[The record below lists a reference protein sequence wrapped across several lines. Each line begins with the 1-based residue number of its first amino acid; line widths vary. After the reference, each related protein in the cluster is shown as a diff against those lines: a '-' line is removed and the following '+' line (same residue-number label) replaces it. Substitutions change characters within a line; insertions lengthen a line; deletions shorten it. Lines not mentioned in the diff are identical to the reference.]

1 MISSRKLASLTGLLL
16 AVPALIIACTSGS
29 PSGGTQANATTDW
42 RDEVIYQAIT
52 DRFADGDPNN
62 NWNVDTS
69 ALARYQGGDWLGMA
83 QKAPYLKEL
92 GVTAVWISPCV
103 KNVEEDVGVGG
114 YHGYW
119 TQDFGNTNPHF
130 GDLNTLNYMVDTM
143 HKNGIKVIL
152 DIVTNHIGQ
161 LFFYDINMNGQPDEL
176 LYGSGAPNSPI
187 HRVTEYDPDWDAN
200 GMIHAQVGSQ
210 IMGPAPIIW
219 LNDPSINRVAVQPA
233 DFQNPDWYHRRGRV
247 VPDANG
253 NWPPDQVL
261 LGDFPGGLKDL
272 ATERQDVRDALAR
285 VFSDWVRK
293 VDFDGFRIDTLKH
306 VEHEFWQDFC
316 PKIRRAALAKGKQN
330 FFMFGEAYDGDD
342 VLVGS
347 FTQTNMV
354 DSAFYFPQK
363 YVAIDNTI
371 KNNGP
376 TTEIEKLFGR
386 KSNYGQAPQ
395 PGGVGVAPAH
405 MLVNFIDNHDV
416 PRFLSGQKDTV
427 RLQLAL
433 AYIFACEGV
442 PCVYYGTEQGFS
454 GGGDPANR
462 ERLWDSGYD
471 TTKPLFQWVK
481 SLAAIR
487 KAHVALRHGDVAVR
501 WSTDRTGAE
510 PDAGIFAMERID
522 PAEIALFVM
531 NCNPN
536 HESTASFNGADMQTS
551 FAPGTVLHDLFD
563 PTYTI
568 TVAQGGK
575 AGVKVPALG
584 ARLLVAR

>member
-1 MISSRKLASLTGLLL
+1 MLSSRKLALL
-16 AVPALIIACTSGS
+16 AALAIVVPAEIAACTHSSG
-29 PSGGTQANATTDW
+29 PSGTQANQSLDW
-42 RDEVIYQAIT
+42 RDQVIYQALT

-62 NWNVDTS
+62 NWNVDNS
-69 ALARYQGGDWLGMA
+69 ALAKYQGGDWLGMA
-83 QKAPYLKEL
+83 QHADYLQQL
-92 GVTAVWISPCV
+92 GVTAVWISPAV
-103 KNVEEDVGVGG
+103 KNVEEDVGVAG

-119 TQDFGNTNPHF
+119 TQDFGQTNPHF

-143 HKNGIKVIL
+143 HQHGIKVIL

-176 LYGSGAPNSPI
+176 LYGSGQPGSPLT
-187 HRVTEYDPDWDAN
+187 RVTEYDPDWDPN

-210 IMGPAPIIW
+210 ILGPAPIVWI
-219 LNDPSINRVAVQPA
+219 NDPSINRVAIQPP

-316 PKIRRAALAKGKQN
+316 PKIRAAALAKGKSN

-342 VLVGS
+342 VLVGGY
-347 FTQTNMV
+347 TQQNMV
-354 DSAFYFPQK
+354 DSVFYFPQK

-376 TTEIEKLFGR
+376 TSEIQNLFNR
-386 KSNYGQAPQ
+386 KANYGQAPQ

-405 MLVNFIDNHDV
+405 MFVNFIDNHDV
-416 PRFLSGQKDTV
+416 ARFLNGQTDTQ
-427 RLQLAL
+427 RLQVAL
-433 AYIFACEGV
+433 AYVFACEGV
-442 PCVYYGTEQGFS
+442 PCIYYGTEQGFA

-471 TTKPLFQWVK
+471 TTSPLFQYIK
-481 SLAAIR
+481 NLAALR
-487 KAHVALRHGDVAVR
+487 QQHVAFRHGDVAVR
-501 WSTDRTGAE
+501 WATTRTGSE
-510 PDAGIFAMERID
+510 TDAGIFAMERSD
-522 PAEIALFVM
+522 PAETALFVM
-531 NCNPN
+531 NVNPG
-536 HESTASFNGADMQTS
+536 HASTATYNGADMQTS
-551 FAPGTVLHDLFD
+551 FAPGTVLKDLLD

-568 TVAQGGK
+568 TVAQGGT
-575 AGVKVPALG
+575 AGVSVPALS
-584 ARLLVAR
+584 ARWLVAQ